1 MKTSDL
7 IKSFK
12 IFSVIFFL
20 SILIYSCN
28 ENPVETLQSDD
39 DYLRTT
45 AINSSFS
52 NDDNDDDNILSSEI
66 LDFDGDGIVADDENN
81 VPVDSVIRWG
91 RRITNVNTNATITN
105 LGDSLKQVDV
115 VKTISGNLIIVVST
129 AGVIDTVSKP
139 FIQEQKRIVIFK
151 RVGNRPNPR
160 FNWRLYKYSAIDGE
174 TKQPQVGKSNITMS
188 KVEVYRNNNLIM
200 TLDGPDFTVN
210 MFNARRFFNNG
221 NFENNPNAQIRLKV
235 YLTSNQ
241 SDQDLVMFHW
251 ARNNHGHHRVRF
263 NMTSE
268 IQVGSNWERTFEK
281 TFNIFPNHRLGI
293 FNGYISSSTRAT
305 LFDDDPSLLST
316 TYMGL
321 VYGVRPH

>member
-1 MKTSDL
+1 MKNRNFLKSL
-7 IKSFK
+7 IN
-12 IFSVIFFL
+12 FSIIFFL
-20 SILIYSCN
+20 SIIIYSCS
-28 ENPVETLQSDD
+28 ENPVETLQSED

-66 LDFDGDGIVADDENN
+66 LDFDGDGIVADDESS
-81 VPVDSVIRWG
+81 VPVDSIIRWG
-91 RRITNVNTNATITN
+91 RRISNVNTNATITN

-115 VKTISGNLIIVVST
+115 LKTISGNLIIVAIT
-129 AGVIDTVSKP
+129 GGVIDTISKP
-139 FIQEQKRIVIFK
+139 FVQEQKRIVIFK

-160 FNWRLYKYSAIDGE
+160 FNWRLYQYSAIDGE
-174 TKQPQVGKSNITMS
+174 TQQPQVGKSNITMS

-200 TLDGPDFTVN
+200 TLNGPDFTVN

-221 NFENNPNAQIRLKV
+221 NIETNPNAQIKFKV
-235 YLTSNQ
+235 FLTSNQ

-251 ARNNHGHHRVRF
+251 TRNNHGKHRVRF

-268 IQVGSNWERTFEK
+268 VQVGSNWERTFER
-281 TFNIFPNHRLGI
+281 TFNIFPNHRFGI
-293 FNGYISSSTRAT
+293 FNGYISASTKAT
-305 LFDDDPSLLST
+305 LFDNNPSLLST

-321 VYGVRPH
+321 VYGVRPN